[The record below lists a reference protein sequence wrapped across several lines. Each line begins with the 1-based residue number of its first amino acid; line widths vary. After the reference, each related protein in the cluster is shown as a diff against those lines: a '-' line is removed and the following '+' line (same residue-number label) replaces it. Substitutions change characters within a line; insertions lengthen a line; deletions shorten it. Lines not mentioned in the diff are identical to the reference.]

1 MCWIGLPENKHIAQ
15 EDIKCKKIMLF
26 DKENRN
32 FRSPYMLTPYE
43 LFEEHTQKFI
53 TIELEPKPGKDITKA
68 ELRINIGIHCFN
80 NEVEFTIPSIGN
92 NRIYFGLSVFEKRG
106 KYVPSIVECTIP
118 KGTLYYENGNK
129 EIVTERLIIDKIL
142 KVL

>member
-32 FRSPYMLTPYE
+32 FRSPYMMERYE
-43 LFEEHTQKFI
+43 LFEKYTQSFNPD
-53 TIELEPKPGKDITKA
+53 ELNPINGSNQ
-68 ELRINIGIHCFN
+68 LNINIGIHCFN
-80 NEVEFTIPSIGN
+80 NEAEFTIPSIGN

-118 KGTLYYENGNK
+118 KGTLYYENSNK
-129 EIVTERLIIDKIL
+129 EIVTEKLIIDKIL

>member
-32 FRSPYMLTPYE
+32 FRSPYMMERYE
-43 LFEEHTQKFI
+43 LFEKYTQNFNPD
-53 TIELEPKPGKDITKA
+53 ELNPINGSNK
-68 ELRINIGIHCFN
+68 LNINIGIHCFN

-118 KGTLYYENGNK
+118 KGTLYYENSNK

>member
-32 FRSPYMLTPYE
+32 FRSPYMMERYE
-43 LFEEHTQKFI
+43 LFEKYTQSFNPD
-53 TIELEPKPGKDITKA
+53 ELNPINGSNK
-68 ELRINIGIHCFN
+68 LNINIGIHCFN

>member
-32 FRSPYMLTPYE
+32 FRSPYMMERYE
-43 LFEEHTQKFI
+43 LFEKYTQSFNPD
-53 TIELEPKPGKDITKA
+53 ELNPINGSNK
-68 ELRINIGIHCFN
+68 LNINIGIHCFN
-80 NEVEFTIPSIGN
+80 NEVEFTIPLVGN

-118 KGTLYYENGNK
+118 KGTLYYENVNK